1 MIKRL
6 YRNKQDSIIAGI
18 CSGIG
23 DYLGI
28 DPVIFRIFFLCTFFF
43 GGFLVY
49 IIAWFII
56 PLKEKHTDK
65 D

>member
-6 YRNKQDSIIAGI
+6 YRNKQDSKIAGI
-18 CSGIG
+18 CLGLG

-28 DPVIFRIFFLCTFFF
+28 DPVIFRILFLCSFFL
-43 GGFLVY
+43 GGLLVY